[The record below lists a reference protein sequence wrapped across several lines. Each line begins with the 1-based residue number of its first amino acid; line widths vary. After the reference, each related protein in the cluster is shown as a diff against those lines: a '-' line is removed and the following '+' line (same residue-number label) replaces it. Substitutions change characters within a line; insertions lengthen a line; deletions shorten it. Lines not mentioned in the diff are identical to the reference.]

1 MTKHHGDMHTSLFL
15 LGASLVIVASNL
27 VEAGVTRYVVHNK
40 LIIIFLQPDNF
51 RLDGH
56 VELDDG
62 LVQVTFDLRD
72 ILGGGFV

>member
-1 MTKHHGDMHTSLFL
+1 MHTSLFL

-27 VEAGVTRYVVHNK
+27 VEAGAKRYVMHDK
-40 LIIIFLQPDNF
+40 LKVIFPANQTIV

-72 ILGGGFV
+72 ILRGGFV